1 MQKTAYKVRISDW
14 SSDFFSSDLASC
26 SDARASRPP
35 PSRISSLSFARSR
48 ASFDTRPARYRRIK
62 ILALCRDLDG
72 KRPYRGRRSPY
83 QLQRGHDEEKL
94 RRPGC
99 RPMLALERPDARH
112 PMVDN
117 GREAGR

>member
-1 MQKTAYKVRISDW
+1 M
-14 SSDFFSSDLASC
+14 
-26 SDARASRPP
+26 
-35 PSRISSLSFARSR
+35 ISSLSFARSR

-99 RPMLALERPDARH
+99 RQMLEIESLDDRH
-112 PMVDN
+112 AMVDEEDLVAPI
-117 GREAGR
+117 GRASCRERVCPYG